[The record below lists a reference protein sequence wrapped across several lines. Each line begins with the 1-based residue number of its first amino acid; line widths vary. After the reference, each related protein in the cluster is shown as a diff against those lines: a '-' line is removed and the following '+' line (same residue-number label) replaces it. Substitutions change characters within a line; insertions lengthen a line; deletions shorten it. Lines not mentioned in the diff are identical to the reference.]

1 MSGTIPL
8 PGPNPLIYPV
18 VMTVAGVL
26 PTPPATLLAQLIQ
39 LVTFGTDPTGA
50 QVMNPDPGYTAT
62 LPGSLIEDIS
72 STDTGALVLMDQMRV
87 ELINSVTPY
96 GANAYIL
103 NQLGQMFGVPAGTPA
118 NMSVSVVF
126 SGTVNFLVQ
135 SGFQVSDG
143 THTYITQSPVVVGSS
158 GSSLPVV
165 AIAATE
171 GTWVIPADTV
181 TTIITS
187 VPGAITLTVNNPNQG
202 ISGSIT
208 ETEQEYR
215 LRVLQASIATCQGT
229 PPFLKTQ
236 LMKVPGVVATQVAVV
251 AGGGG
256 TWKVIC
262 GGSNPDPVQVAAAI
276 YLGTPNLGD
285 LVGSTMSIAN
295 ITQANPG
302 VVTTNLNHG
311 YSNGQVVSFSGIVGM
326 TPLNTGTYTITVISE
341 KSFSIGV
348 NTSGYPAYVSGGVVA
363 PNLRNVTE
371 TINDYPDTYVIPYV
385 VPPAQSVQV
394 ALTWNT
400 ATAFAS
406 GPVFNQQ
413 AQAAIVNY
421 INSIPVSAPINIL
434 AMQEAV
440 QAAVVD
446 LMPLSQLAR
455 MVWTIDINGIPTSPT
470 SGTYLVEGD
479 PESYFTTTAAD
490 VVVAQG

>member
-1 MSGTIPL
+1 MSETIPL

-26 PTPPATLLAQLIQ
+26 PTPPATLLAQLIT

-50 QVMNPDPGYTAT
+50 TVMQPDPGYTAT

-87 ELINSVTPY
+87 ELVNSLTPY

-103 NQLGQMFGVPAGTPA
+103 NQLGQMFGVPSGTAA
-118 NMSVSVVF
+118 NMSVSIVF
-126 SGTVNFLVQ
+126 SGTVDFLIQ

-143 THTYITQSPVVVGSS
+143 THNYIVQSPVVIGSS

-165 AIAATE
+165 AIAANA
-171 GTWVIPADTV
+171 GNWVIPPDTV
-181 TTIITS
+181 TTIVTS
-187 VPGAITLTVNNPNQG
+187 VPNTITLSVNNPNQG
-202 ISGSIT
+202 KSGT
-208 ETEQEYR
+208 VVETEQEYR

-229 PPFLKTQ
+229 PAFLKTQ
-236 LMKVPGVVATQVAVV
+236 LMKVPGVVATQVSVQ

-262 GGSNPDPVQVAAAI
+262 GGSNPDPVQIAAAI
-276 YLGTPNLGD
+276 YLGTPNLGN
-285 LVGSTMSIAN
+285 LVGSTMSVAH

-302 VVTTNLNHG
+302 AVTTNLNHG
-311 YSNGQVVSFSGIVGM
+311 YTTGQVVTFSGIVGM
-326 TPLNTGTYTITVISE
+326 VNLNTGTYTITVTGE
-341 KSFSIGV
+341 KSFTVGV
-348 NTSGYPAYVSGGVVA
+348 DTTGFPAYVSGGVVA

-371 TINDYPDTYVIPYV
+371 TINDYPDAYVIPYV
-385 VPPAQSVQV
+385 VPPSQSV
-394 ALTWNT
+394 AINLTWNT

-406 GPVFNQQ
+406 APVFNQL
-413 AQAAIVNY
+413 AQGAIVNY
-421 INSIPVSAPINIL
+421 INSVPVGAPINIL

-440 QAAVVD
+440 QAAVIS
-446 LMPLSQLAR
+446 LMPISQLAR
-455 MVWTIDINGIPTSPT
+455 MIWTVDINGIPTSPT

-479 PESYFTTTAAD
+479 PESYFVTTTAD
-490 VVVAQG
+490 VIVAQG